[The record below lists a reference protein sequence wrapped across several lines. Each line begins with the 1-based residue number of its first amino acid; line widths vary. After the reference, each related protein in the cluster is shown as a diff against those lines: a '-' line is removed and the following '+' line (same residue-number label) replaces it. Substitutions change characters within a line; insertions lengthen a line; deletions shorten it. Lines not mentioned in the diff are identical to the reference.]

1 MCDRRLSVIFCLL
14 LSGYFDSVLYLCR
27 KYSAIMIQRIKSYLC
42 RSVALATVAIAAAA
56 MPSESFAQFRWAA
69 QAGVN
74 FNNLKFKQDL
84 VTIDKSAGF
93 SAGVSGEMI
102 FPGIGFGLDVGL
114 HYEMTGAKAHLGERK
129 MWSSQGYGDEQLR
142 MHYAVIP
149 LHLRFKWTRMG
160 GLEEKIAPLVYVGP
174 EFSILAGHSKCDAM
188 DFAGGALALDMGGGF
203 EIMRRWQLLAG
214 YNMGMTYVVKAKVL
228 TNYSARSRYWYVRAA
243 YFF

>member
-1 MCDRRLSVIFCLL
+1 MTQPIR
-14 LSGYFDSVLYLCR
+14 
-27 KYSAIMIQRIKSYLC
+27 SYL
-42 RSVALATVAIAAAA
+42 RRTAAAIAIAAAVVF
-56 MPSESFAQFRWAA
+56 PSEAFAQFRWGA

-74 FNNLKFKQDL
+74 VNNLQFKQEL

-93 SAGVSGEMI
+93 SAGVTGEMM
-102 FPGIGFGLDVGL
+102 FPGIGFGLDIGL
-114 HYEMTGAKAHLGERK
+114 HYEMTGAKVHLGERK
-129 MWSSQGYGDEQLR
+129 MWSSQGYGNEQFR

-149 LHLRFKWTRMG
+149 LHVRFKWTRMG
-160 GLEEKIAPLVYVGP
+160 GLEEKIAPLVYFGP

-203 EIMRRWQLLAG
+203 EIMRRWQLTAG

-228 TNYSARSRYWYVRAA
+228 TNYSARNRYWYIRGT

>member
-1 MCDRRLSVIFCLL
+1 MTQPIR
-14 LSGYFDSVLYLCR
+14 
-27 KYSAIMIQRIKSYLC
+27 SYL
-42 RSVALATVAIAAAA
+42 RRTAAAIAIAAAVA
-56 MPSESFAQFRWAA
+56 FPSEAFAQFRWGA

-74 FNNLKFKQDL
+74 VNNLQFKQEL

-93 SAGVSGEMI
+93 SAGVTGEMM
-102 FPGIGFGLDVGL
+102 FHGIGFGLDIGL
-114 HYEMTGAKAHLGERK
+114 HYEMTGAKVHLGERK
-129 MWSSQGYGDEQLR
+129 MWSSQGYGNEQFR

-149 LHLRFKWTRMG
+149 LHVRFKWTRMG
-160 GLEEKIAPLVYVGP
+160 GLEEKIAPLAYFGP

-203 EIMRRWQLLAG
+203 EIMRRWQLTAG

-228 TNYSARSRYWYVRAA
+228 TNYSARNRYWYIRGT